1 MRGPDED
8 RDAVDKLQRENAR
21 LSLLLEAL
29 GINKELQDSFPGTG
43 GLSSLGQ
50 AVGEEAINSLQSGSF
65 TSTPTVNLRYH
76 PQLQQGLTDS
86 VSCRRTSSQ

>member
-8 RDAVDKLQRENAR
+8 RDAVDKLQRENTR

-29 GINKELQDSFPGTG
+29 GINKELQDSFPGTA

-50 AVGEEAINSLQSGSF
+50 VVGEDGINPLESGSF
-65 TSTPTVNLRYH
+65 TSTLTVNLRYH
-76 PQLQQGLTDS
+76 P
-86 VSCRRTSSQ
+86 

>member
-1 MRGPDED
+1 MRDPDED

-29 GINKELQDSFPGTG
+29 GVNKELQDSFPGTG

-65 TSTPTVNLRYH
+65 TSTLTVNLRYH
-76 PQLQQGLTDS
+76 PQLQQGS
-86 VSCRRTSSQ
+86 ANRESRRSTSSQ